1 LLAKSFVLV
10 KRFAIVVDSVQGLEN
25 PKVLEDLI
33 LGLSSNLMEEEI
45 VLDREKREQSRRKG
59 CPYKLT
65 MGRAW

>member
-1 LLAKSFVLV
+1 MFV

-33 LGLSSNLMEEEI
+33 LGLSSKLMEEEI
-45 VLDREKREQSRRKG
+45 ALDREKRKQSRRRG